1 MFFVVTSH
9 YACGTTC
16 NCFRHPARRRLP
28 SLSSPLSS
36 STGSTQTTG
45 TTIAFANKTNA
56 TTTATWTQPSHSFS
70 PSRSHLIASL
80 VLHFCSHF
88 CLLVRHRQFAI
99 YLSVDSSVCSVRWTL
114 AQDCSNGRRRPS
126 RVLFWNFGGAHLY
139 ITFFFTRI
147 RTLLL
152 IFVVVSTEPQRRAY
166 QQELQI
172 IR

>member
-1 MFFVVTSH
+1 MDPTITLLLAFQIPPH
-9 YACGTTC
+9 C
-16 NCFRHPARRRLP
+16 LP
-28 SLSSPLSS
+28 C
-36 STGSTQTTG
+36 
-45 TTIAFANKTNA
+45 
-56 TTTATWTQPSHSFS
+56 
-70 PSRSHLIASL
+70 
-80 VLHFCSHF
+80 CSHF

-152 IFVVVSTEPQRRAY
+152 IFVVVSAEPQRRAY

-172 IR
+172 IRCQVHGH